1 MLYSPFFYI
10 RFCRAFLVTHANGIR
25 KCYAGTVDLNGSKTV
40 TSKKTDVKDINS
52 PKAVTAFAA
61 KSGCG
66 YLHAIIDKAL
76 CVTGITQTELH
87 HTNGRY
93 SDYICVRDIR
103 ITSVSEQSQTLLR
116 SVKRE

>member
-1 MLYSPFFYI
+1 
-10 RFCRAFLVTHANGIR
+10 
-25 KCYAGTVDLNGSKTV
+25 
-40 TSKKTDVKDINS
+40 
-52 PKAVTAFAA
+52 
-61 KSGCG
+61 
-66 YLHAIIDKAL
+66 LHAIIDKAL